1 MYIAR
6 RDEEGAVIIAP
17 KNITTNNVKK
27 GGVDKA
33 LFSHPTYGCVDEPYK
48 NPGVPLARTTN
59 MGAIANAGH
68 EKNWVF
74 AKKVKERDYH
84 ASYEHMTDRRE
95 IVKNYRDE
103 EGAVIIAPRNFL
115 TNPIKAGRV
124 GKQTTLGG
132 IIEH

>member
-1 MYIAR
+1 MA
-6 RDEEGAVIIAP
+6 G
-17 KNITTNNVKK
+17 
-27 GGVDKA
+27 
-33 LFSHPTYGCVDEPYK
+33 
-48 NPGVPLARTTN
+48 
-59 MGAIANAGH
+59 IANAGH
-68 EKNWVF
+68 EKDGGF
-74 AKKVKERDYH
+74 AKKVKEREYH